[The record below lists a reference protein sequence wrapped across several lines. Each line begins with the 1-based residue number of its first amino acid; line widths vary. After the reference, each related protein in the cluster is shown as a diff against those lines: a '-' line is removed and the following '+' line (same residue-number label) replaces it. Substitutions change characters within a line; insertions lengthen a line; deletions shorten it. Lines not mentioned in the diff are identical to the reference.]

1 MPPCARSMHACCAS
15 RSFSSTELHT
25 FKTIIFP
32 AAIPFILAGLRLAV
46 GRSMIGIVVGELY
59 GSATGVGIMINKA
72 GAMFQTDRVFVGI
85 LTIVAGGLL
94 LSELIR
100 WIEGRVE
107 GWRASL
113 EER

>member
-1 MPPCARSMHACCAS
+1 VRTVDARLLRLA
-15 RSFSSTELHT
+15 RSFSSSELHT

-100 WIEGRVE
+100 RIEARVE

-113 EER
+113 EERTA